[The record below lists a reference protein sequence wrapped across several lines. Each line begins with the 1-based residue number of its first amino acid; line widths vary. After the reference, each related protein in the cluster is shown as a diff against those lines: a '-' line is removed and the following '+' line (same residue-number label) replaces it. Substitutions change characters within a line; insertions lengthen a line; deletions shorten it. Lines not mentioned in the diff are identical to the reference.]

1 MTDRLCPA
9 LKCKVM
15 SAECAAA
22 LIPEGAVVGFSGFSV
37 AGTPNAVAKAIAAQG
52 TAKNM
57 TLITGASV
65 SDELDGGFA
74 DAGLIS
80 RRYPYQS
87 AKALR
92 EQINTGKVMYSDM
105 HLSSMPSLIGRAAGQ
120 PLDFAVI
127 EAVAVT
133 GDGIIPSLSVG
144 ASDCLVGKAH
154 SIIVELNTALPVE
167 LCGMHD
173 IPADMTQCTSAPI
186 NITDVLDRIGMSF
199 IPCAPSKIVAVVIT
213 DELSV
218 FPEFKATDSISEAIG
233 ANVVRFLKHEIKE
246 GRIPQQLWPIQSGV
260 GSTANAV
267 LKGLAKSGLTN
278 LRMYTEVLQDSA
290 LELIRD
296 GHISGASTT
305 SITLSKEM
313 FGEFAKN
320 IDYYK
325 RHIIMRPQ
333 ELSNNPEVVR
343 RLKVVALN
351 TPIECDI
358 YGNVNSTHIMGSS
371 MMNGIGGSGDFAR
384 NAGLT
389 IFATASVAK
398 GGRISCIVPMCSH
411 IDHTEH
417 DVMVIITEQGVAD
430 LRWKSPRE
438 RAECIIENCAHP
450 KYRDELRSYFTEACL
465 YGGHTPHVLS
475 KAFSFHQRYMET
487 GSMSP

>member
-1 MTDRLCPA
+1 MTDRLCSE
-9 LKCKVM
+9 LKSKVM
-15 SAECAAA
+15 AAECAAS
-22 LIPEGAVVGFSGFSV
+22 LIPEGSVVGFSGFSV
-37 AGTPNAVAKAIAAQG
+37 SGTPNTIARAIAAQG

-74 DAGLIS
+74 DARLIS

-87 AKALR
+87 TKALR
-92 EQINTGKVMYSDM
+92 EQINSGDVMYSDL
-105 HLSSMPSLIGRAAGQ
+105 HLSSMPAFIRREVGQ
-120 PLDFAVI
+120 TLDFAVV

-144 ASDCLVGKAH
+144 ASDCFVAKAH

-173 IPADMTQCTSAPI
+173 IPSDMTKCTSAPI
-186 NITDVLDRIGMSF
+186 GITDVLDRIGKKF
-199 IPCAPSKIVAVVIT
+199 IPCDPSKIVAVVIT
-213 DELSV
+213 DELSA
-218 FPEFKATDSISEAIG
+218 FPEFKPTDSVSEAIG
-233 ANVVRFLKHEIKE
+233 ANVVGFLKHEIKE

-267 LKGLAKSGLTN
+267 LKGLAKSGLAN

-313 FGEFAKN
+313 FCEFAQN

-325 RHIIMRPQ
+325 RHIIIRPQ
-333 ELSNNPEVVR
+333 EISNNPEVVR

-398 GGRISCIVPMCSH
+398 SGRISCIVPMCSH

-465 YGGHTPHVLS
+465 CGGHTPHILS

-487 GSMSP
+487 GSMSL

>member
-105 HLSSMPSLIGRAAGQ
+105 HLSSMPALIGRAAGQ
-120 PLDFAVI
+120 PLDFAII

-133 GDGIIPSLSVG
+133 DDGIIPSLSVG

-233 ANVVRFLKHEIKE
+233 ANIVRFLKHEIKE

-343 RLKVVALN
+343 RLRVVALN

-450 KYRDELRSYFTEACL
+450 KYRDELRSYFTEACH